1 MAARTPSG
9 KLYEAIPMFAYGFLS
24 VVLMLHLAQLR
35 LGQGL
40 IGLLFSLMLIVDAA
54 ISIWLGK
61 D

>member
-1 MAARTPSG
+1 
-9 KLYEAIPMFAYGFLS
+9 MFAYGFLS